1 MTQCCRYTITSNVKF
16 ATGPIVPSDKI
27 SYSHS
32 RQCNTPLCC
41 VQVLASVACNFVL
54 LDLNLSL
61 AYPTI
66 VIAQLHQKAGPLSLN
81 DVQASWLGK

>member
-1 MTQCCRYTITSNVKF
+1 MAPWYRH
-16 ATGPIVPSDKI
+16 KI
-27 SYSHS
+27 SYSHA
-32 RQCNTPLCC
+32 RQCNAPRCF